1 MGMVIK
7 NNMAAQNTLGTLN
20 KNSRALS
27 KSLQKVSSG
36 MKINGAADDASGYA
50 ISERMRVQV
59 RGLNQDIDNTQS
71 AISMM
76 KTAEGAISSTVDILK
91 TMKEKAINAAND
103 TNTDADRAI
112 IQKELNQSI
121 DQVDDNASITFN
133 NKILFDGSADAGTTA
148 EQRIIK
154 ALNSEWLD
162 SALSMAKE
170 AYGLSFQEDETSIRE
185 MTVKFENSGTGSGS
199 GGTTKL
205 AYVTSY
211 AVGGVTNKLELTINM
226 DVYNALAEHDVNGKT
241 NGYPYLDR
249 TIAHEMTHAVM
260 AANIKDFG
268 TLATN
273 AMYITEGAADYI
285 HGVDDW
291 SDRMRVLT
299 ALTPSDVDTKFASQS
314 GVDPYAMGYA
324 FFHYLNAKSGH
335 DGHMM
340 TRFMKVLDEK
350 GGSALDEAVAA
361 ASKGG
366 FSSAAAAIA
375 GFKQDLTDYTAA
387 GHTTKEFLKEFC
399 DIDADNKFDTG
410 SALGAKAWMGE
421 NANAEQVVIEGK
433 SPNFWY
439 YPGSDASVIQG
450 LTVKWPNYTR
460 PDGGF
465 RFQVGTKANQ
475 NIQAQFS
482 DIHATALGLRSD
494 DGKNLSV
501 ETRAE
506 AKRTMTVLDR
516 ALEKALDQQTTI
528 GALQSRMEYTASNL
542 TTASENVQASE
553 STIRDANMAKEM
565 TDYTKNN
572 VLMQASQSMLAQANQ
587 SSSSVL
593 SLLQ

>member
-1 MGMVIK
+1 MVIK
-7 NNMAAQNTLGTLN
+7 NNKGALNALNTLN
-20 KNSRALS
+20 KNAAALG
-27 KSLQKVSSG
+27 KSLKKVSSG

-59 RGLNQDIDNTQS
+59 RGLNQDIDNTQN

-76 KTAEGAISSTVDILK
+76 KTAEGAISSTVEILK

-103 TNTDADRAI
+103 TNTDVDRAT
-112 IQKELNQSI
+112 IQKELNQAI
-121 DQVDDNASITFN
+121 DQVDDNASVTFN
-133 NKILFDGSADAGTTA
+133 NKILFDGSADAADTA
-148 EQRIIK
+148 KQRIIK

-170 AYGLSFQEDETSIRE
+170 AYGLSFQEDETTVRE
-185 MTVKFENSGTGSGS
+185 MEVVFMEGGTGSGS
-199 GGTTKL
+199 EGTTTL
-205 AYVTSY
+205 ASVTSY
-211 AVGGVTNKLELTINM
+211 YGSDGKASRLVLNINM
-226 DVYNALAEHDVNGKT
+226 DVYNDLLEHDVNG
-241 NGYPYLDR
+241 NAPGYPYLDR

-260 AANIKDFG
+260 SANIKNFDS
-268 TLATN
+268 LP
-273 AMYITEGAADYI
+273 MYVKEGAADYI
-285 HGVDDW
+285 HGIDDQ
-291 SDRMRVLT
+291 SDRKDILL
-299 ALTPSDVDTKFASQS
+299 ALTSSNVESQFANSS
-314 GVDPYAMGYA
+314 GVTPYAMGYA

-340 TRFMKVLDEK
+340 TRFMNVLDEQ
-350 GGSALDEAVAA
+350 GGGALDAAVAA

-366 FSSAAAAIA
+366 FATASAAIA

-399 DIDADNKFDTG
+399 DIDFDNNFDTG

-421 NANAEQVVIEGK
+421 NANAEQVVIEGM

-439 YPGSDASVIQG
+439 YPGSDTSLIQG
-450 LTVKWPNYTR
+450 LTVKWPSYTR
-460 PDGGF
+460 PEGGF

-494 DGKNLSV
+494 DGKNISV
-501 ETRAE
+501 QTRAD
-506 AKRTMTVLDR
+506 ARRTMTVLDR
-516 ALEKALDQQTTI
+516 SLQKALDQQTTI
-528 GALQSRMEYTASNL
+528 GALQSRLDYTANNL

-565 TDYTKNN
+565 TEYTKSN
-572 VLMQASQSMLAQANQ
+572 VLMQAAQSMLAQANQ
-587 SSSSVL
+587 NSSSVL
-593 SLLQ
+593 SLLS

>member
-7 NNMAAQNTLGTLN
+7 NNMTAVNTLGTLN
-20 KNSRALS
+20 KNSKALS

-112 IQKELNQSI
+112 IQKELDQAI

-170 AYGLSFQEDETSIRE
+170 AYGLSFQEDETSVRE
-185 MTVKFENSGTGSGS
+185 MTVKFERGSSGGS
-199 GGTTKL
+199 GGTTTL
-205 AYVTSY
+205 AYVTSHF
-211 AVGGVTNKLELTINM
+211 GSDGKTNKLDLTINM
-226 DVYNALAEHDVNGKT
+226 DVYDALAEHDVNGKA
-241 NGYPYLDR
+241 GLYPYLDR

-260 AANIKDFG
+260 SANIKNFSS
-268 TLATN
+268 LP
-273 AMYITEGAADYI
+273 MYVKEGAADYI
-285 HGVDDW
+285 HGIDDQ
-291 SDRMRVLT
+291 SDRESKLLG
-299 ALTPSDVDTKFASQS
+299 LTPSNFDTEFVKTD
-314 GVDPYAMGYA
+314 GVYPYAMGYA

-340 TRFMKVLDEK
+340 TRFMNVLDEK
-350 GGSALDEAVAA
+350 GGGALDEAVAA

-387 GHTTKEFLKEFC
+387 GHTTKEFLKEYC
-399 DIDADNKFDTG
+399 DIDFDNEFDTG
-410 SALGAKAWMGE
+410 SALGSKAWMGE
-421 NANAEQVVIEGK
+421 SANAEQVVIEGK

-439 YPGSDASVIQG
+439 YPGSDTSVIQG

-460 PDGGF
+460 PEGGF

-494 DGKNLSV
+494 EGKNLSV

-516 ALEKALDQQTTI
+516 ALQKALDQQTTI

>member
-20 KNSRALS
+20 KNSTALS

-185 MTVKFENSGTGSGS
+185 MTVKFERGSSGGS
-199 GGTTKL
+199 GGTTTL

-211 AVGGVTNKLELTINM
+211 FGSDGKTNKLELTVNM
-226 DVYNALAEHDVNGKT
+226 DVYDALAEHDVNGKA
-241 NGYPYLDR
+241 GSYPYLDR

-260 AANIKDFG
+260 SANITGF
-268 TLATN
+268 TN
-273 AMYITEGAADYI
+273 LPKYIKEGAADYI
-285 HGVDDW
+285 HGIDDQ
-291 SDRMRVLT
+291 SDRKSIL
-299 ALTPSDVDTKFASQS
+299 LGLSPSNVSDQFASQD
-314 GVDPYAMGYA
+314 GVTPYAMGYA

-340 TRFMKVLDEK
+340 TRFMNVLDEQ
-350 GGSALDEAVAA
+350 GGGALDAAVAA

-366 FSSAAAAIA
+366 FSSAADAIA

-387 GHTTKEFLKEFC
+387 GHTTKEFLKEYC
-399 DIDADNKFDTG
+399 DIDFDNEFDTG
-410 SALGAKAWMGE
+410 SALGSKAWMGE
-421 NANAEQVVIEGK
+421 SANAEQVVIEGK

-439 YPGSDASVIQG
+439 YPGSDTSVIQG

-460 PDGGF
+460 PEGGF

-553 STIRDANMAKEM
+553 STIRDANMAREM

-572 VLMQASQSMLAQANQ
+572 VLMQAAQSMLAQANQ

>member
-20 KNSRALS
+20 KNSMALS

-112 IQKELNQSI
+112 IQKELNQAI
-121 DQVDDNASITFN
+121 DQVDDNASVTFN

-148 EQRIIK
+148 KQRIIK

-170 AYGLSFQEDETSIRE
+170 AYGLSFQEDETSVRE
-185 MTVKFENSGTGSGS
+185 MTVFFDDGSTGNNT
-199 GGTTKL
+199 GGTTTL
-205 AYVTSY
+205 AYVRHSSI
-211 AVGGVTNKLELTINM
+211 GGVANKLELHVNM
-226 DVYNALAEHDVNGKT
+226 DVYNALAEHDVNGKAG
-241 NGYPYLDR
+241 GYPYLDR

-260 AANIKDFG
+260 AANI
-268 TLATN
+268 TN
-273 AMYITEGAADYI
+273 FSSMPLYIKEGAADYI
-285 HGVDDW
+285 HGIDDQ
-291 SDRMRVLT
+291 SDRKSIL
-299 ALTPSDVDTKFASQS
+299 LGLSPSNVSDQFASQD
-314 GVDPYAMGYA
+314 GVTPYAMGYA

-387 GHTTKEFLKEFC
+387 GHTTKEFLKEYC
-399 DIDADNKFDTG
+399 DIDFDNNFDTG
-410 SALGAKAWMGE
+410 SALGSKAWMGE
-421 NANAEQVVIEGK
+421 SANAEQVVIEGK

-553 STIRDANMAKEM
+553 STIRDANMAREM

-572 VLMQASQSMLAQANQ
+572 VLMQAAQSMLAQANQ

>member
-1 MGMVIK
+1 
-7 NNMAAQNTLGTLN
+7 MAAQNTLGTLN